1 DRESPLGPE
10 DLEVLGGALWWAA
23 RPDESNDA
31 LERAFNGY
39 VDNGQPAQAAW
50 VALTLGYQAS
60 RVLNEAVAGGWFAR
74 AERLLAGV
82 PEGPIHARKAVF
94 DIVGAMVSGNY
105 EQGLAQAD
113 QAIAMAQRHGE
124 TSALNMALSF
134 KGIGQVFTGNLE
146 EGLKNI
152 DEAAAAV
159 SSGQLDLRV
168 PSDIYCGTI
177 AAYWNIGD
185 VARAG
190 QWAEEG
196 ERWMRRNGAGGYPGI
211 CQVHR
216 AELKMLHGNWPEAEQ
231 EARQACREL
240 ERFRLLDSLGFA
252 KSAV

>member
-1 DRESPLGPE
+1 
-10 DLEVLGGALWWAA
+10 
-23 RPDESNDA
+23 
-31 LERAFNGY
+31 
-39 VDNGQPAQAAW
+39 
-50 VALTLGYQAS
+50 
-60 RVLNEAVAGGWFAR
+60 
-74 AERLLAGV
+74 
-82 PEGPIHARKAVF
+82 
-94 DIVGAMVSGNY
+94 
-105 EQGLAQAD
+105 
-113 QAIAMAQRHGE
+113 
-124 TSALNMALSF
+124 
-134 KGIGQVFTGNLE
+134 NLE

-168 PSDIYCGTI
+168 ASDIYCGTI

-196 ERWMRRNGAGGYPGI
+196 ERWMRRNGAGGYPRI

-252 KSAV
+252 KSAVGEVRRRMGDLDGAAIAFDEAYENGHDGMPGVALLQLERGEVAQARRSLARELGRTTGGASAVPHTAGR